1 MAWKFRDPCPAWRD
15 QDDNRISAFRF
26 LGISAFVRSMQRI
39 TPFLWFDGQAEEAA
53 KFYVSVFKNSKIKQI
68 THYTGEEL
76 PERKGQVMTVSFELD
91 GEEFVALNGGPQF
104 KFTEAV
110 SFVIN
115 CDTQEEIDYYWEKL
129 TADGGSEVQCGWLA
143 DKYGLSWQVVPGK
156 FFAEWVKDPAGLERV
171 MHEVMQMTKLDLA
184 KLTKAF
190 EGKRR
195 VTCDELRTTRIAKC
209 ECGAE
214 APHP

>member
-1 MAWKFRDPCPAWRD
+1 
-15 QDDNRISAFRF
+15 
-26 LGISAFVRSMQRI
+26 MQRI

-68 THYTGEEL
+68 THYGEEL
-76 PERKGQVMTVSFELD
+76 PERKGQVMTVDFVLD

-129 TADGGSEVQCGWLA
+129 TADGGEEVQCGWLA
-143 DKYGLSWQVVPGK
+143 DKYGLSWQVVPTK
-156 FFAEWVKDPAGLERV
+156 FFDEWVKDAAGLQRV
-171 MHEVMQMTKLDLA
+171 MHELMQMKKLDLA
-184 KLTKAF
+184 KLKKAF
-190 EGKRR
+190 EG
-195 VTCDELRTTRIAKC
+195 
-209 ECGAE
+209 
-214 APHP
+214 